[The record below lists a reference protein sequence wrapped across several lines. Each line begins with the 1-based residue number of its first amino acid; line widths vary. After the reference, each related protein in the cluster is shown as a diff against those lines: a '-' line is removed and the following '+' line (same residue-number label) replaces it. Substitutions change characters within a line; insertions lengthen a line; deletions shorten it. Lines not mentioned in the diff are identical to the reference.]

1 MHILHVST
9 ITAAGISH
17 NRVFQDDA
25 IFAAF
30 GLALTL

>member
-1 MHILHVST
+1 VFT
-9 ITAAGISH
+9 ITTVGISH

-30 GLALTL
+30 GLALTV